1 MNETQFT
8 TETQQLL
15 HRAIIEDEHI
25 VRLTKIVV
33 GLQKQIDELKA
44 DRATPQ
50 TSSHKEEVTSDEKA
64 EFKSVE
70 DAPVWN
76 VYYKVNTSEG
86 IYKARV
92 QQQAWTEKQAIYL
105 GRTEQLFKKMSEKVK
120 AKEIE
125 AKWSILESVAEKIN

>member
-1 MNETQFT
+1 MTQLKMNE
-8 TETQQLL
+8 LL
-15 HRAIIEDEHI
+15 DMMVA
-25 VRLTKIVV
+25 KI
-33 GLQKQIDELKA
+33 KELNDRVKVLEA
-44 DRATPQ
+44 ERATPQ
-50 TSSHKEEVTSDEKA
+50 TSSSKEEVTSDEKA

-86 IYKARV
+86 ILNTKV

-105 GRTEQLFKKMSEKVK
+105 GRTEQLFKHMSEKVK

>member
-1 MNETQFT
+1 MNDFYEETHKGLNEHVVQL
-8 TETQQLL
+8 TESVIKLQ
-15 HRAIIEDEHI
+15 
-25 VRLTKIVV
+25 KIVMV
-33 GLQKQIDELKA
+33 LKQQINELK
-44 DRATPQ
+44 DERATPQ
-50 TSSHKEEVTSDEKA
+50 TSSSKEEVTSDEKA

-86 IYKARV
+86 IYKAKV

-105 GRTEQLFKKMSEKVK
+105 GRTEQLFKHMSEKVK

-125 AKWSILESVAEKIN
+125 AKWSILESVTEKII

>member
-1 MNETQFT
+1 MTDE
-8 TETQQLL
+8 QLKTL
-15 HRAIIEDEHI
+15 FQTIYDKMVEMSARIKVLEAD
-25 VRLTKIVV
+25 
-33 GLQKQIDELKA
+33 KA
-44 DRATPQ
+44 APQ
-50 TSSHKEEVTSDEKA
+50 TSSSKEEVMSDEKA

-86 IYKARV
+86 IYNTKV

-105 GRTEQLFKKMSEKVK
+105 GRTEQLFKQMSEKVK

-125 AKWSILESVAEKIN
+125 AKWSILESVSEKIL